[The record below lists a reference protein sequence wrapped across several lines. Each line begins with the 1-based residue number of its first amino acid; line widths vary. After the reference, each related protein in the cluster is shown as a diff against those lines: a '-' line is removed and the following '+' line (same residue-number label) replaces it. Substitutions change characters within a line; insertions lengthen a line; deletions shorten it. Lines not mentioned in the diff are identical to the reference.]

1 MNTTTE
7 ILDLIKKSIN
17 DSSLISSNDKEKF
30 YKEVE
35 IGLISKISPILGTKK
50 INVVKESNKEKDI
63 TTNDKVDN
71 KKTKN
76 KTKINLS
83 SVDEITKEIK
93 KNESIN
99 IKETNIESFKNT
111 YNTLDSV
118 KKLSIVIL
126 KEFIMQHNILNKI
139 PTKFKKD
146 DYVNVVWDFINTDD
160 NISYYFKDS
169 SDNRIK
175 NKDVSKNWGKNLKY
189 RNIDLF
195 SFYTNNFDKFKKFS
209 NDIELNLYYHINE
222 DYFVS
227 VIKNEIDD
235 NKYFVKFRNIC
246 PSSNSELKVNKKF
259 ITSLEELSDKNYF
272 IKIK

>member
-1 MNTTTE
+1 MNSTTE

-17 DSSLISSNDKEKF
+17 ESDLVSVDNKEKF

-35 IGLISKISPILGTKK
+35 MGLISKISPILGTKK
-50 INVVKESNKEKDI
+50 INVVKESNKNKEKDGSK
-63 TTNDKVDN
+63 DESKS
-71 KKTKN
+71 KK
-76 KTKINLS
+76 KTKINLPD
-83 SVDEITKEIK
+83 VIEITKDIK
-93 KNESIN
+93 KFEISDV
-99 IKETNIESFKNT
+99 KETSLQSFKNT

-118 KKLSIVIL
+118 KKLSIVVL
-126 KEFIMQHNILNKI
+126 KEFITYHNILNKI

-146 DYVNVVWDFINTDD
+146 DYVNIVWDFINTDD

-195 SFYTNNFDKFKKFS
+195 SFYTSNFDRFKKFS
-209 NDIELNLYYHINE
+209 NDIELNLYYHITE

-235 NKYFVKFRNIC
+235 NVYFVKFKNIC
-246 PSSNSELKVNKKF
+246 PSSNSELKINKKF
-259 ITSLEELSDKNYF
+259 ITSVDELSDKKYF